1 MKTQRYRKPLSVFL
15 SLAMVLSLVPTPAL
29 AEILDEVRDGAVEDT
44 LLEAQEGAVKNA
56 PDESNPDVPA
66 DTLVETQDGAEE
78 DIVEAQDAAKDAP
91 DEPNPD
97 VPVDAA
103 ADVLTAANQPVTGKY
118 DYISDPMPIEPDS
131 DIMVSYG
138 YKGDSESVELCGL
151 YIEGEHADG
160 TLSIELPNTLKVDV
174 TVNGV
179 TSKVD
184 APVRKLGDNLFNWT
198 PVEGDSTCMGLSIA
212 NVTVPSNVEEVSY
225 WTFRATQ
232 WSDTYAYHQHVP
244 NLESVTFAPDSHCK
258 KLGSNFDGSPI
269 TSLVLPDHLE
279 EIGAELC
286 QNCANLTQ
294 IEIPATVTTIG
305 SSAFWNT
312 PLSEIEFPEGLTYI
326 GSHAFASTRLESV
339 TFPNSLKTIDRE
351 AFASCESLASVQ
363 FGTSMTTSQLETI
376 GNAAFHFD
384 PITKVEIPD
393 SVKRIEDTAFGWSE
407 SGDLGPLTSVTIGSS
422 QVASQLEYIGVRA
435 FVKQSITSIT
445 LPNALLEMNDSSPY
459 QYCDKFETIV
469 WPTSPTATFTAV
481 DGLNNLPSLKDEMV
495 SNLPPYITT
504 IAQDAYR
511 KTPLERI
518 TIPSTVETI
527 EKYAFCDSW
536 IEELTISDG
545 VKTIDEQ
552 AFYNNK
558 IESIHIPASVT
569 SIGNNAFD
577 TQYGDA
583 TISSFTIEEE
593 GDPLTIG
600 NWMCRFAPGTTVV
613 LPERVTR
620 LGKQALVADGESD
633 DKAVTYY
640 IYNKDIDFWC
650 FDDGK
655 ELDGYVS
662 SDVPFA
668 RRSIIYYP
676 QDTDP
681 ESDLGRLVEYSK
693 TGEHADRIR
702 YLTFIPFDENAPKP
716 TYGVMGT
723 VPAGA
728 TVRLLVAGE
737 ETVPE
742 LDDNGATASF
752 SVSGIEEGT
761 LVCAVVSLD
770 GYQSLTLFPS
780 ELVSGD
786 ATGAEIT
793 DTWKFTVSENDMTPL
808 STLGTLRV
816 TTDPD
821 ANNHYDNEINV
832 AVFNRAGKLMAQGNM
847 LRAGFFE
854 VADLPAGDYVV
865 IAWQFNDFVTRVS
878 GVDDLSRLG
887 FREGSDKD
895 YLRKGVYVGERQ
907 VVELNLGS
915 VPAIDVSRMTGV
927 VDESA
932 VMLSAT
938 KTSPDTTIY
947 LRVRYTMAEGRTAN
961 EVRVNIPAGLI
972 PTSAATTAKNY
983 GIGGWNSESHVL
995 TLGDLNERDKAGA
1008 LINIGIKVEAAGSY
1022 EVSASLVSDG
1032 VTCAL
1037 GSAPLSAPA
1046 IELSVPTTPLSTTSF
1061 ALDVYAKADSDV
1073 TLAIGGTQLT
1083 DGPYKTNKLG
1093 HLKTTV
1099 TIPEGELGAGN
1110 YYLVTATVGEESA
1123 TGVVSYRAAVSTSF
1137 TYVPRVIDFWF
1148 EHAGHDIYLAKDG
1161 EDLLGGYY
1169 TVIDKPDQHPNAY
1182 REEWPFEVV
1191 FESRLPL
1198 TDTATLRLGMADGS
1212 VRTCE
1217 MSRAKTE
1224 PQENGA
1230 TRYTYRC
1237 SVKIGTGK
1245 LADRLTPKD
1254 IPCRFDVVPGFE
1266 QDVNTSLAAVDNM
1279 TFDGID
1285 SSVALSYR
1293 YQNNLIDGIYRG
1305 SVSLGG
1311 QTTSYEDI
1319 DRAWLE
1325 WALSLPEPRR
1335 TETINSLGIFGY
1347 AYKHEVFDP
1356 DGTIWASMSEEER
1369 AAYSELENQLD
1380 ELYGYIAVALGDKK
1394 PLPAYPSLE
1403 AYLEDNYGYE
1413 TNQNNDRATLER
1425 QGYTIVD
1432 TTSPEWQAI
1441 WAQYGSGLDS
1451 AEQPDW
1457 VAVKLN
1463 DADGSL
1469 AAFDEGGGSTA
1480 SCKTPTSSIK
1490 ISYKHL
1496 QSATLGTI
1504 PSGASVTL
1512 GTVDALFPTT
1522 GPNPTVIKVGSK
1534 AISGAA
1540 LVVNA
1545 VNTYNSISSYGDAL
1559 SEANERRGELERINQ
1574 QITYYENR
1582 GQGNSACAEAL
1593 KRERDIMQPL
1603 VDTLDSSANHAAW
1616 DVGFNAAS
1624 CVASA
1629 VTLAAVLA
1637 GTGVGAPVGFAILG
1651 VTAAYTAYSV
1661 MTGIVNAGKADVLTS
1676 HLDVQRAERTQQ
1688 CKNADDFGN
1697 LHYYKRFNLD
1707 PSGYVFEGVEN
1718 ERVEGVV
1725 ATIYRLVDE
1734 TLDQWAVWDQQEA
1747 AEYEQVNTQTTD
1759 ANGTYAW
1766 DVPMGLWKVV
1776 FTKDGYDKAETDKM
1790 EVPPEHTD
1798 VAVNMLRSDP
1808 PKVDDTATVVA
1819 ADGSY
1824 VEVAFDQYMLTD
1836 DRGTPA
1842 VTAGGATVEGSS
1854 WQRAV
1859 AGRDGDG
1866 AEAALARVLRVP
1878 VPASA
1883 APGSTLKITVSAAKS
1898 YTGKAMEGTHELT
1911 VTLPSPE
1918 PSPVSPTTVPIYRLY
1933 NKHTSEHLYTT
1944 AKGEYDQLPAITNG
1958 DWVQEGVA
1966 WNAPA
1971 KGTAGASPVWRLYN
1985 EGLGDHHYTSS
1996 EGERDALVANSG
2008 WKVEGV
2014 AFYTAAKGGDTIGLY
2029 RLYNGGLKKGQHHYT
2044 ASEGERDFLV
2054 ANAGWTYEG
2063 VSFYGYAKAK

>member
-1 MKTQRYRKPLSVFL
+1 MKTQRYRSPLSVFL
-15 SLAMVLSLVPTPAL
+15 SIAMVLSLVPTPAL
-29 AEILDEVRDGAVEDT
+29 AEILDEAQGGATEDA
-44 LLEAQEGAVKNA
+44 LVEAQDEVAQDG
-56 PDESNPDVPA
+56 PDESNPDVPVDA
-66 DTLVETQDGAEE
+66 LVESQDGTEGNSL
-78 DIVEAQDAAKDAP
+78 VEAQEEVAENAP
-91 DEPNPD
+91 DESDPD
-97 VPVDAA
+97 ATA
-103 ADVLTAANQPVTGKY
+103 NEADGDLTAANQAISGRY
-118 DYISDPMPIEPDS
+118 DYISDPMPIEAGS
-131 DIMVSYG
+131 DIMVYYG
-138 YKGDSESVELCGL
+138 YKGNSEYVELCGL
-151 YIEGEHADG
+151 YIEGEHEDG
-160 TLSIELPNTLKVDV
+160 TLSIELPNTLEVNV
-174 TVNGV
+174 TVNDV
-179 TSKVD
+179 TSKVA
-184 APVRKLGDNLFNWT
+184 APVRKLGDDLFNWLDD
-198 PVEGDSTCMGLSIA
+198 EGVSTCTGKPIA
-212 NVTVPSNVEEVSY
+212 NVTVPSNVETVAY
-225 WTFRATQ
+225 WTFRGVQ
-232 WSDTYAYHQHVP
+232 WNTIYHVP
-244 NLESVTFAPDSHCK
+244 YLESVTFAPDSHCK
-258 KLGSNFDGSPI
+258 KLGYNFDGTDI
-269 TSLVLPDHLE
+269 KSLVLPDHLE
-279 EIGAELC
+279 EIGTQLC
-286 QNCANLTQ
+286 LNCRNLTE

-312 PLSEIEFPEGLTYI
+312 SISEIELPEGLTYI
-326 GSHAFASTRLESV
+326 GSHAFEGTLLKSV
-339 TFPNSLKTIDRE
+339 AFPNSLKTIESE
-351 AFASCESLASVQ
+351 AFASCASLESVT
-363 FGTSMTTSQLETI
+363 FGTSMTTSQLEKI
-376 GNAAFHFD
+376 GEAAFHFD
-384 PITKVEIPD
+384 PLTEVEIPD
-393 SVKRIEDTAFGWSE
+393 SVKRIEPTAFGWSE
-407 SGDLGPLTSVTIGSS
+407 SSELGPLTSVTIGSS
-422 QVASQLEYIGVRA
+422 QEASQLEYIGVRA
-435 FVKQSITSIT
+435 FVKQSITSIR
-445 LPNALLEMNDSSPY
+445 LPNALLEMNDWSPY
-459 QYCDKFETIV
+459 QYCDKLETII
-469 WPTSPTATFTAV
+469 WPTSPTPTFTAV

-495 SNLPPYITT
+495 SGLPTYITT
-504 IAQDAYR
+504 IAQEAYR

-527 EKYAFCDSW
+527 EKHAFHDSW
-536 IEELTISDG
+536 IEELTISNG
-545 VKTIDEQ
+545 VKTIEEQ

-613 LPERVTR
+613 LPERVTY
-620 LGKQALVADGESD
+620 LGKQALVADGDND

-650 FDDGK
+650 FDDGR

-662 SDVPFA
+662 SNVPFA

-681 ESDLGRLVEYSK
+681 TSDLGRLVEYSK
-693 TGEHADRIR
+693 TGEHADRIW

-728 TVRLLVAGE
+728 TVQLLVAGE
-737 ETVPE
+737 ETTPE
-742 LDDNGATASF
+742 LTTNGNTASF
-752 SVSGIEEGT
+752 SVSGIEEGA

-780 ELVSGD
+780 EFVSGD
-786 ATGAEIT
+786 ATGAVIT

-816 TTDPD
+816 TTNPD
-821 ANNHYDNEINV
+821 ANGRYDNEINV
-832 AVFNRAGKLMAQGNM
+832 AVFNRTGKLVAQGNM

-854 VADLPAGDYVV
+854 VADLPAGDYDV
-865 IAWQFNDFVTRVS
+865 IAWKFNDYVTRVS
-878 GVDDLSRLG
+878 SVDDLSRLG
-887 FREGSDKD
+887 FREGSDND
-895 YLRKGVYVGERQ
+895 YLRQRVYVRERE
-907 VVELNLGS
+907 VKELNLES
-915 VPAIDVSRMTGV
+915 VPDIDVSRMTGV

-938 KTSPDTTIY
+938 KTPPDTTIY

-961 EVRVNIPAGLI
+961 EVRVNIPAGLV

-983 GIGGWNSESHVL
+983 GIGGWDSGNHVL
-995 TLGDLNERDKAGA
+995 RLRDLHAQDKAGA
-1008 LINIGIKVEAAGSY
+1008 LISIGLKVEAAGSY
-1022 EVSASLVSDG
+1022 EVSASLASDG

-1037 GSAPLSAPA
+1037 GSAPLNVPA
-1046 IELSVPTTPLSTTSF
+1046 IELSVPTTPLSTASF
-1061 ALDVYAKADSDV
+1061 ALDVSATASSDV
-1073 TLAIGGTQLT
+1073 TLTIGGTQLA
-1083 DGPYKTNKLG
+1083 DGPYQTNKLG
-1093 HLKTTV
+1093 HLRTTV
-1099 TIPEGELGAGN
+1099 TIPEDELGAGN

-1230 TRYTYRC
+1230 THYTYRC

-1254 IPCRFDVVPGFE
+1254 IPCRFDVVPQLA

-1319 DRAWLE
+1319 DRAWLK

-1335 TETINSLGIFGY
+1335 TQTINSLGIFGY

-1356 DGTIWASMSEEER
+1356 DGTIWTSMSEEGR
-1369 AAYSELENQLD
+1369 AAYTELENKLD

-1394 PLPAYPSLE
+1394 PLPAYPSME
-1403 AYLEDNYGYE
+1403 AYLADNYGYE
-1413 TNQNNDRATLER
+1413 TNQNNDRETLER

-1432 TTSPEWQAI
+1432 TSSPEWQAI

-1457 VAVKLN
+1457 IAVKLN

-1490 ISYKHL
+1490 ISWKHR
-1496 QSATLGTI
+1496 QSAITGAIASDAGATLGTI
-1504 PSGASVTL
+1504 DTFFPPAGA
-1512 GTVDALFPTT
+1512 
-1522 GPNPTVIKVGSK
+1522 GPVAVEVGGR
-1534 AISGAA
+1534 AISCAA

-1545 VNTYNSISSYGDAL
+1545 LNTYNSISSYGDAV

-1603 VDTLDSSANHAAW
+1603 VDTLDDSANLAAW
-1616 DVGFNAAS
+1616 DVGVNTAS

-1629 VTLAAVLA
+1629 ATFALVLT

-1661 MTGIVNAGKADVLTS
+1661 MTGMVNAGKADVLTS

-1688 CKNADDFGN
+1688 CKDIDDFGK

-1718 ERVEGVV
+1718 ERIEGVV
-1725 ATIYRLVDE
+1725 ATIYQLVE
-1734 TLDQWAVWDQQEA
+1734 GVWQPWDQQDA
-1747 AEYEQVNTQTTD
+1747 AGFDQVNTQTTD
-1759 ANGTYAW
+1759 INGAYAW
-1766 DVPMGLWKVV
+1766 DVPMGVWKVL
-1776 FTKDGYDKAETDKM
+1776 FHKDGYEDTETDEM
-1790 EVPPEHTD
+1790 RVPPEHTD
-1798 VAVNMLRSDP
+1798 VAVNMMRSDP
-1808 PKVDDTATVVA
+1808 PKVDDAATVVA
-1819 ADGSY
+1819 EDGSY

-1836 DRGTPA
+1836 ERGTPA
-1842 VTAGGATVEGSS
+1842 VTVDGVTVDDAS

-1859 AGRDGDG
+1859 AGRDYNK
-1866 AEAALARVLRVP
+1866 AEAALSRVLRVP
-1878 VPASA
+1878 VPAGV
-1883 APGSTLKITVSAAKS
+1883 APGSTISITVGSAVS
-1898 YTGKAMEGTHELT
+1898 YTGKAMEGTHDLT
-1911 VTLPSPE
+1911 VMLPA
-1918 PSPVSPTTVPIYRLY
+1918 TTVPIYRLY
-1933 NKHTSEHLYTT
+1933 NKLSSEHLYTT
-1944 AKGEYDQLPAITNG
+1944 SKVEYDRLPVITNG
-1958 DWVQEGVA
+1958 DWEQEGVA
-1966 WNAPA
+1966 WYAPD
-1971 KGTAGASPVWRLYN
+1971 KGAEGASPVWRLYN
-1985 EGLGDHHYTSS
+1985 DGLGDHHYTASA
-1996 EGERDALVANSG
+1996 GERDALVANSG

-2014 AFYTAAKGGDTIGLY
+2014 AFYTAARGSDTIGLH
-2029 RLYNGGLKKGQHHYT
+2029 RLYNGGLMKGQHHYT
-2044 ASEGERDFLV
+2044 ASAAERDWLV
-2054 ANAGWTYEG
+2054 ANAGWKFEG
-2063 VSFYGYAKAK
+2063 VSFYGYAK